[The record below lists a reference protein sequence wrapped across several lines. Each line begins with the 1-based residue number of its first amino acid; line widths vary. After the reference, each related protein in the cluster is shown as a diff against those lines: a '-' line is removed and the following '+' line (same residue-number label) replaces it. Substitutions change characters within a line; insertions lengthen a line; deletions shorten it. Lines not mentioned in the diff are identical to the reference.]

1 MKQDFQSKAK
11 ILIDKTE
18 NDNKLI
24 KLLKDELKRLE
35 ESKGVKV
42 GLVQKFKNV
51 SYAILMIGWQI
62 RLRWCFERNS
72 KAKKWQCKTQKWS
85 LCHWDWTHDE
95 REESQRLNDE
105 CKQTYYILKCV
116 GDPSEMIEEK
126 EMKIFELEEKI
137 EKLEKD
143 NYLLKNDPTRMMK
156 RTKDVRK
163 IHNFA
168 GKWKDH

>member
-1 MKQDFQSKAK
+1 LKQDFQSKAK

-62 RLRWCFERNS
+62 RLR
-72 KAKKWQCKTQKWS
+72 
-85 LCHWDWTHDE
+85 
-95 REESQRLNDE
+95 
-105 CKQTYYILKCV
+105 
-116 GDPSEMIEEK
+116 
-126 EMKIFELEEKI
+126 
-137 EKLEKD
+137 
-143 NYLLKNDPTRMMK
+143 
-156 RTKDVRK
+156 
-163 IHNFA
+163 
-168 GKWKDH
+168 